1 MSASFDEELPSD
13 LDRARFELGDTTVES
28 EEDALLS
35 DEAIAAVIAWKGY
48 TAGVAYLAEGLIA
61 RFGQE
66 PDSVRLPSGLSVSF
80 RDRIAVWTRL
90 ANRKAASANAAADG
104 SAGAAASGDTANV
117 VVW

>member
-13 LDRARFELGDTTVES
+13 LDRARFELGDTTVEP

-66 PDSVRLPSGLSVSF
+66 PDSVRLPSGLAVSF

-90 ANRKAASANAAADG
+90 ANRKAASVSASSS
-104 SAGAAASGDTANV
+104 SAGAAVSGDTANV